1 MKDKE
6 WSGLEKVPD
15 ELLIQTLRIELG
27 KQNAYIAELEE
38 TVNLK
43 AAEKEAVTMKMNYKV
58 STLDKEIEKLNLIV
72 KDQLNKIVD
81 LTKRRV
87 IPLHDTQEML
97 KIEILVSF

>member
-1 MKDKE
+1 MKDNE

-27 KQNAYIAELEE
+27 KHNAYIVELEE
-38 TVNLK
+38 TVKLK
-43 AAEKEAVTMKMNYKV
+43 QSEKEAVIMKMNYKI

-81 LTKRRV
+81 LTKRNEL
-87 IPLHDTQEML
+87 LHKQLMQLL
-97 KIEILVSF
+97 KQTHQ

>member
-81 LTKRRV
+81 LTKRNEL
-87 IPLHDTQEML
+87 LHKQLMQLL
-97 KIEILVSF
+97 KQTHP

>member
-43 AAEKEAVTMKMNYKV
+43 AAEKEAVAMKMNYKV

-81 LTKRRV
+81 LTKRNEL
-87 IPLHDTQEML
+87 LHKQLMQLL
-97 KIEILVSF
+97 KQTHP

>member
-38 TVNLK
+38 TVKLK
-43 AAEKEAVTMKMNYKV
+43 QSEKEAVTMKMNYKV
-58 STLDKEIEKLNLIV
+58 STLDKEIEKLKLIV

-81 LTKRRV
+81 LTKRNEL
-87 IPLHDTQEML
+87 LHKQLMQLL
-97 KIEILVSF
+97 KQTHQ

>member
-27 KQNAYIAELEE
+27 KQNAYIVELEE
-38 TVNLK
+38 TVKLK
-43 AAEKEAVTMKMNYKV
+43 QSEKEAMTMKMNYKV
-58 STLDKEIEKLNLIV
+58 STLDKEIEKLKLMV

-81 LTKRRV
+81 LTKRNEL
-87 IPLHDTQEML
+87 LHKQLMQLL
-97 KIEILVSF
+97 KQTHQ